1 MIEARGLTRRFGEN
15 VAVDSVSFTIGQ
27 GEIVGLLGHNGAG
40 KTTIMKILTGFLEP
54 SSGSAEIDG
63 QDVTEHAAEVRR
75 KVGYLPETV
84 PLYSDMTVVDY
95 LEFAATVRGVP
106 SPERPSAVRRAVAA
120 TGLSECALAV
130 IDTLSRGF
138 KQRVGVAQAI
148 LHAPRFLILDEP
160 TSGLDPAQTQEM
172 RDLIRRLAESATVIL
187 STHIMQEVDAVCDR
201 VMILRAGELALDEK
215 LAVLQRSQRLYVGTD
230 ASEQALAEALGERV
244 DIDAA
249 DGGWFLTFDRPLGDK
264 LSAEIAARL
273 VGAGLAFH
281 ALQREQRDL
290 ETVFRRVSAPQPS
303 PSASAVARPRSS
315 TKEQPSPVAGARWKR
330 LFPGSTLGSDNDV

>member
-1 MIEARGLTRRFGEN
+1 VIEARELTRRFGDN
-15 VAVDSVSFTIGQ
+15 VAADSVSFTIGP

-40 KTTIMKILTGFLEP
+40 KTTIMKLLTGFLEP

-106 SPERPSAVRRAVAA
+106 PLERISAVRRAVEA
-120 TGLSECALAV
+120 TGLHEHGLAV

-215 LAVLQRSQRLYVGTD
+215 LVDLQRSQRLYVATD
-230 ASEQALAEALGERV
+230 ASEQAVTEAVGEGV
-244 DIDAA
+244 DVDAA
-249 DGGWFLTFDRPLGDK
+249 DGGWFLGFGRPLGNE
-264 LSAEIAARL
+264 LSAEVATRL
-273 VGAGLAFH
+273 VRAELAFH
-281 ALQREQRDL
+281 ALQPEKRDL
-290 ETVFRRVSAPQPS
+290 ETVFRHVSA
-303 PSASAVARPRSS
+303 PSASAVGRSS
-315 TKEQPSPVAGARWKR
+315 RGSDPQPSPADLTGGA
-330 LFPGSTLGSDNDV
+330 NDD

>member
-1 MIEARGLTRRFGEN
+1 MRRLGPTGKIREVIEARELTRRFGDN
-15 VAVDSVSFTIGQ
+15 VAADSVSFTIGQ

-40 KTTIMKILTGFLEP
+40 KTTIMKLLTGFLEP

-63 QDVTEHAAEVRR
+63 QDVTAHAAEVRR

-84 PLYSDMTVVDY
+84 PLYADMTVADY

-106 SPERPSAVRRAVAA
+106 SPGRASAVRRAVEA
-120 TGLSECALAV
+120 TGLHDRALDV

-148 LHAPRFLILDEP
+148 LHEPRFLILDEP

-215 LAVLQRSQRLYVGTD
+215 LADLQQSQRLYVGT
-230 ASEQALAEALGERV
+230 AAGPGALKEAVPGDIEAEAT
-244 DIDAA
+244 
-249 DGGWFLTFDRPLGDK
+249 DGGWFLTFGRPPGDE
-264 LSAEIAARL
+264 LSAEVAACMAR
-273 VGAGLAFH
+273 AGIAFH
-281 ALQREQRDL
+281 ALQWEKRDL
-290 ETVFRRVSAPQPS
+290 ETVFRRVSDIDA
-303 PSASAVARPRSS
+303 
-315 TKEQPSPVAGARWKR
+315 
-330 LFPGSTLGSDNDV
+330 

>member
-1 MIEARGLTRRFGEN
+1 MIEARELTRRFGEN
-15 VAVDSVSFTIGQ
+15 VAADSVSFAIGQ

-40 KTTIMKILTGFLEP
+40 KTTIMKLLTGFLEP

-63 QDVTEHAAEVRR
+63 RDVTEHAGEVRR
-75 KVGYLPETV
+75 EVGYLPETV

-106 SPERPSAVRRAVAA
+106 APDRSSAVRRAVDA
-120 TGLSECALAV
+120 TGLRERALDV

-201 VMILRAGELALDEK
+201 VMILRAGKLALDEK
-215 LAVLQRSQRLYVGTD
+215 LADLQRSQRLFVGTQ
-230 ASEQALAEALGERV
+230 ATGQALTEAVGEPV
-244 DIDAA
+244 DVDATE
-249 DGGWFLTFDRPLGDK
+249 GGWFLTFGQPADDELA
-264 LSAEIAARL
+264 AEVAGRL
-273 VGAGLAFH
+273 VRAGIAFH
-281 ALQREQRDL
+281 VLQREKRDL
-290 ETVFRRVSAPQPS
+290 ETVFRGVGD
-303 PSASAVARPRSS
+303 
-315 TKEQPSPVAGARWKR
+315 T
-330 LFPGSTLGSDNDV
+330 DV

>member
-1 MIEARGLTRRFGEN
+1 MIEARELTRRFGEN
-15 VAVDSVSFTIGQ
+15 VAVDSVGFTIGQ

-40 KTTIMKILTGFLEP
+40 KTTIMKLLTGFLEP

-106 SPERPSAVRRAVAA
+106 APERSSAVRRAVDA
-120 TGLSECALAV
+120 TGLHERALDV

-201 VMILRAGELALDEK
+201 VMILRAGKLALDEK
-215 LAVLQRSQRLYVGTD
+215 LADLQQSRRLFVGTD
-230 ASEQALAEALGERV
+230 ATGQALKEAVGEQV
-244 DIDAA
+244 DVDATE
-249 DGGWFLTFDRPLGDK
+249 GGWFLGFDRPPGDETA
-264 LSAEIAARL
+264 AETAGCL
-273 VGAGLAFH
+273 VRAGIAFH
-281 ALQREQRDL
+281 ALQREKRDL
-290 ETVFRRVSAPQPS
+290 ETVFRSVSDAD
-303 PSASAVARPRSS
+303 A
-315 TKEQPSPVAGARWKR
+315 
-330 LFPGSTLGSDNDV
+330 

>member
-1 MIEARGLTRRFGEN
+1 MIEARELTRRFGEN
-15 VAVDSVSFTIGQ
+15 VAADAVSFTIGQ

-40 KTTIMKILTGFLEP
+40 KTTIMKLLTGFLEP
-54 SSGSAEIDG
+54 SSGAAEIDG
-63 QDVTEHAAEVRR
+63 RDVTEHAAEVRR

-106 SPERPSAVRRAVAA
+106 AAERPSAVRRAVQA
-120 TGLSECALAV
+120 TGLSERALDV

-172 RDLIRRLAESATVIL
+172 RDLIRRLAESATVML

-201 VMILRAGELALDEK
+201 VMILRAGQLALDEK
-215 LAVLQRSQRLYVGTD
+215 LADLQRSERLYIGTD
-230 ASEQALAEALGERV
+230 ASRDALAAAAGEGV
-244 DIDAA
+244 AVDAA
-249 DGGWFLTFDRPLGDK
+249 DDGWFLTFDRPLDDD
-264 LSAEIAARL
+264 LAAKTATRL
-273 VGAGLAFH
+273 VAAEVAFH
-281 ALQREQRDL
+281 ALQPEKRDL
-290 ETVFRRVSAPQPS
+290 ETVFRGVGAE
-303 PSASAVARPRSS
+303 RPRGG
-315 TKEQPSPVAGARWKR
+315 KDA
-330 LFPGSTLGSDNDV
+330 